1 MNTAGPL
8 QLWGGIECTL
18 NRVGDKFYDQL
29 ARNGHYRRGGDLEQI
44 AALGLRTLR
53 YPLLWE
59 RAATATPG
67 EFDWG
72 FADERLAELRRLGIT
87 PIAGLLH
94 HGSGPRHVEMRS
106 ADFAPALAGYAGAV
120 AARFPWLDWY
130 TPVNEPLTTARFC
143 GLYGLWY
150 PHGRSDR
157 DFVRILLE
165 ECRGTVLAMQAIRRV
180 NPAARL
186 VQTDDLGQIS
196 STPALRYQAEFENHR
211 RWLAWDLLCGRV
223 GRAHPLYD
231 YLIGNGAS
239 TAELAWLQ
247 DNPCPPAIIGI
258 DHYVTSD
265 RFLDERLQRY
275 PRCCWGGNGRQ
286 HYADVDAVRVLAEPG
301 TSLRQIVVDAA
312 HRYELPI
319 ALTEVHIGCTVD
331 EQRRW
336 LREAWQVAQH
346 ARAGGIDVRGVTS
359 WALLGSFDWNT
370 LLTSGGDHYEPGVF
384 DTRLHDLRATD
395 LAPLVASLASGAL
408 APATEADVL
417 GWWRRPERLLYGA
430 GIPATQP
437 RAGKVAHRSRAA
449 SYSFGSGAAR

>member
-1 MNTAGPL
+1 MNPEGPL

-18 NRVGDKFYDQL
+18 NRVGDVFYDQL
-29 ARNGHYRRGGDLEQI
+29 ARNGHYRRGGDLEQF

-59 RAATATPG
+59 RAATGTRG
-67 EFDWG
+67 EFDWS

-94 HGSGPRHVEMRS
+94 HGSGPRHVDMRS
-106 ADFAPALAGYAGAV
+106 PGFADGLAEYAAAA
-120 AARFPWLDWY
+120 AARFPWLEWY

-143 GLYGLWY
+143 GLYGIWY

-165 ECRGTVLAMQAIRRV
+165 ECRGTILAMRSIRRV

-211 RWLAWDLLCGRV
+211 RWLTWDLLCGRV

-231 YLIGNGAS
+231 YLVGSGAS
-239 TAELAWLQ
+239 PAELEWFR

-275 PRCCWGGNGRQ
+275 PRCCWGGNARQ
-286 HYADVDAVRVLAEPG
+286 RYADVDAVRVLAEPG
-301 TSLRQIVVDAA
+301 TSLRRIIGDAA
-312 HRYELPI
+312 ERYGLPI
-319 ALTEVHIGCTVD
+319 ALTEIHIGCTVD

-336 LREAWQVAQH
+336 LLEAWH
-346 ARAGGIDVRGVTS
+346 IARQQRASGIDIRAVTS

-370 LLTSGGDHYEPGVF
+370 LLTAGSDHYEPGAYDVRS
-384 DTRLHDLRATD
+384 TDLRATE
-395 LAPLVASLASGAL
+395 LVPLVAAIASGARC
-408 APATEADVL
+408 PMPDEEGI
-417 GWWRRPERLLYGA
+417 GWWRQPARLLYGDGIEEACPGA
-430 GIPATQP
+430 GQVMHST
-437 RAGKVAHRSRAA
+437 RAA
-449 SYSFGSGAAR
+449 SRRQTIPA